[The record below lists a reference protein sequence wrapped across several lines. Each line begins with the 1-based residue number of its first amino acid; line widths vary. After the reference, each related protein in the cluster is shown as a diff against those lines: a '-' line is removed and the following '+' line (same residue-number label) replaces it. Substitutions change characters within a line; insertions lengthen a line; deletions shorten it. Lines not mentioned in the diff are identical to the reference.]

1 MLVCS
6 RLIELYKS
14 DLQVYSKDLLA
25 ILGNVAVKFWT
36 RTQYLSFSPSL
47 ERSIRGIILGKF
59 VTLTIEFDYNQ
70 KVEISLQTQD
80 LNNYYLIEQ
89 NFYYLN
95 DDFTQRCL
103 TVVIPW

>member
-1 MLVCS
+1 MLACS

-14 DLQVYSKDLLA
+14 DLQIYSKDLLA

-36 RTQYLSFSPSL
+36 RIKYLSFSPSP
-47 ERSIRGIILGKF
+47 ERLVRGIILVMF
-59 VTLTIEFDYNQ
+59 VILAFEFDYNQ
-70 KVEISLQTQD
+70 KVEVSLQTQD

-89 NFYYLN
+89 NFYYLD